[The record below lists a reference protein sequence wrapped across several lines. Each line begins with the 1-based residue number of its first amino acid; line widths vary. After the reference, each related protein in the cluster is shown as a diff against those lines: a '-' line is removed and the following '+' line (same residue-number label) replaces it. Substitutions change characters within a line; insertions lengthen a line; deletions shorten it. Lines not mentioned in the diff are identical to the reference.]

1 MDVLKDEP
9 DSRSEACSVS
19 SDDGNQVVDIK
30 LEGDTDI
37 KEEEEESDGSD
48 DDDNDNDNSEQII
61 SSVTGTES
69 EVSCVPEWP
78 ALRTFHSCRE
88 LPVVCL
94 VSTWLASCAH

>member
-37 KEEEEESDGSD
+37 KEEE
-48 DDDNDNDNSEQII
+48 
-61 SSVTGTES
+61 
-69 EVSCVPEWP
+69 
-78 ALRTFHSCRE
+78 
-88 LPVVCL
+88 
-94 VSTWLASCAH
+94 